1 MEQRTL
7 KLAARNIVVCFLTTE
22 AQRFFT
28 EFTEFHLSNAQRRF
42 ALQSSQSIVLESYL
56 GELCKAKRL
65 CVVKYIF
72 SQRPL

>member
-28 EFTEFHLSNAQRRF
+28 EFTEFDLSNAQRRF
-42 ALQSSQSIVLESYL
+42 ALQSSL
-56 GELCKAKRL
+56 R
-65 CVVKYIF
+65 
-72 SQRPL
+72 